1 MLSLV
6 ARRRIEPAPL
16 PEQHF
21 ACPLCRDEL
30 GREVTIRAELDA
42 TTPFVSVADLSG
54 CPHADVFGLL
64 DRLTAPQE
72 ARLITAALDAYEA
85 QRGSRPPGGLPRGS

>member
-1 MLSLV
+1 M

-42 TTPFVSVADLSG
+42 TTPFASVADLSG
-54 CPHADVFGLL
+54 CPHAEVFGLL
-64 DRLTAPQE
+64 DHLTAEEE
-72 ARLITAALDAYEA
+72 ARLIGAALDAYE
-85 QRGSRPPGGLPRGS
+85 GPRPPGTRPRGR

>member
-1 MLSLV
+1 MLSAMV
-6 ARRRIEPAPL
+6 RRCIEPAP
-16 PEQHF
+16 PEQPF

-30 GREVTIRAELDA
+30 GREVAIRAELDA

-64 DRLTAPQE
+64 DHLTAEQE
-72 ARLITAALDAYEA
+72 ARLINAALDAYEA
-85 QRGSRPPGGLPRGS
+85 RRQLRPPGTRPRGS